1 MIIKPLLMS
10 AIENALNAFINL
22 DPNISE
28 YLAPLANKTIAITI
42 QPFNETIYLCP
53 STDSIQLLDYSSDK
67 ADTTLTGSV
76 FAFGLMGTSASPMRS
91 IFSGDVTIEG
101 DMQTGKRFQAL
112 FAKLDLNLEPLIAKY
127 TGDTVANSLSQL
139 FQSSKSWSTQSI
151 ETLKLNIS
159 EFLQE
164 ETRDL
169 PSAPEIDIFYNQV
182 DLLRTDFDRLNSRIE
197 RLNKNHSKGNS

>member
-10 AIENALNAFINL
+10 ALENALNTFISL

-28 YLAPLANKTIAITI
+28 YLTPLANKTIAITI

-76 FAFGLMGTSASPMRS
+76 FAFGLMGASASPMRS

-101 DMQTGKRFQAL
+101 DMQTGRKFQAL

-139 FQSSKSWSTQSI
+139 FQSTKSWSSQSI

-169 PSAPEIDIFYNQV
+169 PSAPEVDIFYQQV
-182 DLLRTDFDRLNSRIE
+182 DQLRSDFDRLNSRIE

>member
-10 AIENALNAFINL
+10 AIENALNAFISL

-28 YLAPLANKTIAITI
+28 YLSPLANKTIAITI

>member
-1 MIIKPLLMS
+1 MS
-10 AIENALNAFINL
+10 AIENALNAFISL

-28 YLAPLANKTIAITI
+28 YLSPLANKTIAITI
-42 QPFNETIYLCP
+42 LPFNETIYLCP

-112 FAKLDLNLEPLIAKY
+112 FAKLDLNLEPLIAQY
-127 TGDTVANSLSQL
+127 TGNTVANSLGQF
-139 FQSSKSWSTQSI
+139 FQSSKSWSEQTA
-151 ETLKLNIS
+151 ETFKLNIA
-159 EFLQE
+159 ELL
-164 ETRDL
+164 TC
-169 PSAPEIDIFYNQV
+169 IDAVI
-182 DLLRTDFDRLNSRIE
+182 
-197 RLNKNHSKGNS
+197 K